1 MTAFATVQLTVYPQD
16 CDAFGHLNHAAL
28 LALLE
33 RARWESLALGPGMD
47 LFHRNGVAPVV
58 RKAVV
63 DYRAPAFPNQILR
76 VEMTIV
82 HRGTTSW
89 TIRHTATRVVDGELV
104 AEADVVLVCLDR
116 AGRPTPL
123 PDELARL
130 LGPRTGTGHVA
141 RRVPVDGAE
150 LAVEVRGEGS
160 AILFVHG
167 FPFDRGM
174 WRHQLAGLSRWKRI
188 AVDLRGV
195 GESSAGSGE
204 YSMERYADDLIAV
217 LDAVGVRQAVVCGLS
232 MGGYILFELLR
243 RYPERVRAAVLCDTR
258 AGADTEEG
266 RRNRD
271 TLTALATESGPE
283 AVAER
288 LLSGLLGAATLAD
301 QPEIMTQC
309 REMARRYSVPGMV
322 GALRAMR
329 ERPDSTP
336 LLATI
341 RVPTLVMVGA
351 EDRPSPPAQAQ
362 AMADAIPGARYAL
375 IPGAGHLAP
384 LEQPLATSRVLGE
397 FLEALGSP

>member
-1 MTAFATVQLTVYPQD
+1 MTAFATVQLSVYPQD

-76 VEMTIV
+76 VEMTIG

-150 LAVEVRGEGS
+150 LAVEVRGEGN
-160 AILFVHG
+160 AILLVHG
-167 FPFDRGM
+167 VPLDRGM

-195 GESSAGSGE
+195 GESSAGTGE

-217 LDAVGVRQAVVCGLS
+217 LDAVGCGGPVCGLS

-243 RYPERVRAAVLCDTR
+243 RYPEACAPRSCAT
-258 AGADTEEG
+258 AGRG
-266 RRNRD
+266 RY
-271 TLTALATESGPE
+271 GGE
-283 AVAER
+283 AVAI
-288 LLSGLLGAATLAD
+288 ATRSKAGD
-301 QPEIMTQC
+301 RKRAEASPSDCC
-309 REMARRYSVPGMV
+309 RGCLARRRWRIN
-322 GALRAMR
+322 LR
-329 ERPDSTP
+329 S
-336 LLATI
+336 
-341 RVPTLVMVGA
+341 
-351 EDRPSPPAQAQ
+351 
-362 AMADAIPGARYAL
+362 
-375 IPGAGHLAP
+375 
-384 LEQPLATSRVLGE
+384 
-397 FLEALGSP
+397 